1 MKNKIIW
8 VDLDEVLAEL
18 LDFILEKNNYKIGD
32 YKIEREQVRDYYIH
46 RMKWLNV
53 SLEQAI
59 DWFRKPMLEDIKECH
74 LEKVNWSLER
84 LLELKKDWNKLII
97 ITARI
102 EEFFWEYTKIWVNNH
117 FPDVFDQII
126 FTDHFT
132 DKHKNKSEICLE
144 LWVDYMIED
153 NIDYALELA
162 EKWII
167 TYLLE
172 KPWNK
177 YRAEKHPNL
186 IKIKS
191 WKEFKLNK

>member
-1 MKNKIIW
+1 MRNKIIW

-18 LDFILEKNNYKIGD
+18 LDFILEKNNYKIGN
-32 YKIEREQVRDYYIH
+32 YKIEREEVRDYYIH
-46 RMKWLNV
+46 RMKWLNI

-59 DWFRKPMLEDIKECH
+59 DWFRKPMLDDIKECH

-84 LLELKKDWNKLII
+84 LLELKKGWNKLII

-102 EEFFWEYTKIWVNNH
+102 ESFFWEYTKKWVNNH
-117 FPDVFDQII
+117 FPYVFDQII

-144 LWVDYMIED
+144 LWVEYMIED
-153 NIDYALELA
+153 NMDYALDLA
-162 EKWII
+162 QNWIQ

-177 YRAEKHPNL
+177 DRKENHENL
-186 IKIKS
+186 KKIKS
-191 WKEFKLNK
+191 WWEFLK